1 MALVTFRDETAT
13 GRESEEFTPPDPPEP
28 ISAREPVRLR
38 VREETARCTAT
49 PSPRF
54 RGLVTPADAGA
65 ELTGDSVA
73 SVVGLVVPVGV

>member
-13 GRESEEFTPPDPPEP
+13 DREPEEFTRPDLPEP

-38 VREETARCTAT
+38 VREETARCTAA
-49 PSPRF
+49 PSPHF
-54 RGLVTPADAGA
+54 RGPVTPADAGA

-73 SVVGLVVPVGV
+73 SVVSLMALAGG